1 MPIIYVTDPE
11 TGEHKLEY
19 KEYEEKEPKKEQ
31 KKEVQPTKKTS
42 FVDSVRNT
50 LEGDQLQKLPLLNK

>member
-11 TGEHKLEY
+11 TGEQKLEY

-31 KKEVQPTKKTS
+31 KKK
-42 FVDSVRNT
+42 FN
-50 LEGDQLQKLPLLNK
+50 